1 MQIKSLSYIKF
12 QIYKCL
18 KKIIKMPQQFMQNL
32 KDNFQLTYHY
42 HDTKTIQTVQEN
54 FREVIFINI
63 NKLANCIQERTK
75 VFIYHDQMG
84 FIPSMQ
90 ELKKS
95 EINVIQHNNRL
106 KTKVHSNI
114 SIDAKTNDFKKSN
127 TYL

>member
-1 MQIKSLSYIKF
+1 M
-12 QIYKCL
+12 
-18 KKIIKMPQQFMQNL
+18 
-32 KDNFQLTYHY
+32 
-42 HDTKTIQTVQEN
+42 
-54 FREVIFINI
+54 IFINI

-75 VFIYHDQMG
+75 VFIHHDQMG

-106 KTKVHSNI
+106 KMKVHSNI
-114 SIDAKTNDFKKSN
+114 SIDAKKKKDFKKSN